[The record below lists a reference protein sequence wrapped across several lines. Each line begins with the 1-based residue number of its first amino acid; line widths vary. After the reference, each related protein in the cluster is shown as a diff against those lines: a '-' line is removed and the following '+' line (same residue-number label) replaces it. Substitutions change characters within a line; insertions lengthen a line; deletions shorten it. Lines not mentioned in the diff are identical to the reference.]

1 MWQVVSHAAMTQ
13 KRRNCDPGATAIYT
27 NSYTEPGTYT
37 FDAFPGTVLIKM
49 RGSAGGGAGGYA
61 NPLGFGSGG
70 GGGSGGE
77 LLQKALF
84 FDYPFTMEI
93 VVGVGGKGGRVNEN
107 GAQGGFTQVF
117 SRKQGSKPVNNFLQ
131 LQAFGGRGGEFMSKG
146 GDGAGGGGGGGVLG
160 TGGQGGLG
168 LFGGENGQNGGNPN
182 GGKGGAYNGAPGAN
196 GGLGRTTGMIVL
208 GGGGGGAGG

>member
-1 MWQVVSHAAMTQ
+1 MSEWLNVASCLSCCNDTK

-77 LLQKALF
+77 LLEKALF

-168 LFGGENGQNGGNPN
+168 LFGGRMAKTVEIRMV
-182 GGKGGAYNGAPGAN
+182 GKAVPIMERRAQ
-196 GGLGRTTGMIVL
+196 M
-208 GGGGGGAGG
+208 AG